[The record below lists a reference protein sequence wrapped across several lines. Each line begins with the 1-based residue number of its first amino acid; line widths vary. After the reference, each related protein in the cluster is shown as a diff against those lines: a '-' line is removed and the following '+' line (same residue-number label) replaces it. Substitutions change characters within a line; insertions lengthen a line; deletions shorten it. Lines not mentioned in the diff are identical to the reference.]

1 MKIRITVVMLAALT
15 VAACAGLGTPKGDRS
30 LERNGEAF
38 VQLQELKSQ
47 LQAQGKM
54 NPELMSKTQQQL
66 QEQESWLG
74 LGDYYYLEGTQ
85 YFLSMAAGG
94 TDQANYEKAQH
105 SLSLSAQ
112 YYQDLDEEWLEA
124 QSIWMLALTNM
135 RAGKPEETCGY
146 YHKTLKLLK
155 KPSGQLSEFNYER
168 DKFQAPQE
176 YVQGVMGEACA
187 IYQAQQAVAKNS
199 Q

>member
-1 MKIRITVVMLAALT
+1 MNIRIAVVLTSLT
-15 VAACAGLGTPKGDRS
+15 VSACAGLGAAKGDRS
-30 LERNGEAF
+30 LERNGEVF

-47 LQAQGKM
+47 LQEQGKM
-54 NPELMSKTQQQL
+54 NPELMSKTEQQL
-66 QEQESWLG
+66 QGQESWLG

-85 YFLSMAAGG
+85 YFLTMAASGA
-94 TDQANYEKAQH
+94 DQVNYENAQH
-105 SLSLSAQ
+105 SLTLSAQ

-124 QSIWMLALTNM
+124 QSTWMLALTNM
-135 RAGKPEETCGY
+135 RAGKPKKTCGY
-146 YHKTLKLLK
+146 YHQTLKLLR
-155 KPSGQLSEFNYER
+155 KPSGQLQEFSYER
-168 DKFQAPQE
+168 DKFNAPRE